1 MIVGC
6 IPHHYLVM
14 FSLKHPR
21 KDRKAGNL
29 VNMTKEW
36 QKYCHLY
43 QLVGGIP
50 TPLKNM
56 SSSVGNITFP
66 IYGKPPTRYTVGFI
80 LIPKKTC
87 SVNFCHP
94 LASTSRMRS
103 ISFWTDMSFSMGRG
117 PKSTCGVA
125 LPTWKY
131 DVGEILHQLEMK
143 ESRYNTP
150 SFTARVVRVV
160 TNHIQ

>member
-1 MIVGC
+1 
-6 IPHHYLVM
+6 M

-66 IYGKPPTRYTVGFI
+66 IYGKKNVPNHQPDWDSLGYFWRIYQQHLGYLMI
-80 LIPKKTC
+80 L
-87 SVNFCHP
+87 
-94 LASTSRMRS
+94 A
-103 ISFWTDMSFSMGRG
+103 G
-117 PKSTCGVA
+117 
-125 LPTWKY
+125 LPNLPFHEER
-131 DVGEILHQLEMK
+131 DSDHGLHSPQ
-143 ESRYNTP
+143 
-150 SFTARVVRVV
+150 
-160 TNHIQ
+160 